1 MILELCITPIEE
13 RIWPARQSPLL
24 WAMAGGLQ
32 HITSSWQ
39 QAIKTLMLRNN
50 LNIFIMN

>member
-1 MILELCITPIEE
+1 
-13 RIWPARQSPLL
+13 
-24 WAMAGGLQ
+24 MAGGLQ

-50 LNIFIMN
+50 LNIFIMNKMILQRIFH